1 MSVRLSLCPFFRP
14 SARMEQL
21 GSQLTDF
28 HEILY
33 LSIFGTSVAKI
44 QVLLKSD
51 KNKVYF
57 KWRPMYMYDIS
68 LSYT

>member
-1 MSVRLSLCPFFRP
+1 
-14 SARMEQL
+14 MEQL

-57 KWRPMYMYDIS
+57 K
-68 LSYT
+68 